1 MNAAALAFLAL
12 PGLLAA
18 QAPEPVP
25 EPLQKAWP
33 KLQEWAGDGAAPA
46 EFELGKL
53 RDFLQARRAEI
64 RAGKSPAWKPWLEKL
79 AAAKSPE
86 LAGWAR
92 TRLVEA
98 GVFASYD
105 ALLSAAVEHLQRLSQ
120 PGSKKGVLRQ
130 PASAAGWMPGI
141 FRIHS
146 DSAYWVEVE
155 RQTRERADL
164 AVNPNLYAIWCHGT
178 FPAQRALITDI
189 AAKIE
194 ARPTVKSP
202 KADPWNDPRLW
213 IVADWAM
220 AWGSADDFR
229 TLEAQIPDG
238 PARVAFARLAAGLK
252 DNPAF
257 WARSPGPA
265 ELRRLNALRV
275 QEAGPAEGVELE
287 SGQLKVLEEGPSA
300 GYPPAAQE
308 RGLQTSLGILVSVDP
323 GGKVAAWRPAPGP
336 WLGLFTP
343 WAAPSVVKWRFEPA
357 KRDGVAQWART
368 TLHLQF
374 NQRDGMSFQSQTT
387 GRGRGGLPQR

>member
-1 MNAAALAFLAL
+1 MRTFAIFVLPAVLAS
-12 PGLLAA
+12 
-18 QAPEPVP
+18 QTPEAVP
-25 EPLQKAWP
+25 EPLQKAGP
-33 KLQEWAGDGAAPA
+33 KLLEWAGGSAAPK
-46 EFELGKL
+46 EFETARLH
-53 RDFLQARRAEI
+53 DFLQARRAEL

-79 AAAKSPE
+79 AEARSPE

-98 GVFASYD
+98 GVFAHYD
-105 ALLSAAVEHLQRLSQ
+105 PLLSAAVEHLQQLSR

-130 PASAAGWMPGI
+130 PVSAGGWMPGI
-141 FRIHS
+141 FRIHP
-146 DSAYWVEVE
+146 DSPYWVEVE

-164 AVNPNLYAIWCHGT
+164 AVNPNLYAMWCHGT

-238 PARVAFARLAAGLK
+238 PARAAFARLQAGLK
-252 DNPAF
+252 DSAAF
-257 WARSPGPA
+257 WVKAPGAA
-265 ELRRLNALRV
+265 ELRRLNALRA
-275 QEAGPAEGVELE
+275 QEARPIEGGELE
-287 SGQLKVLEEGPSA
+287 SSELKVLKEGPDV
-300 GYPPAAQE
+300 GYPPAAIE
-308 RGLQTSLGILVSVDP
+308 RGLQTSLAVLMSIDP
-323 GGKVAAWRPAPGP
+323 EGKVNAWRPAPGP

-343 WAAPSVVKWRFEPA
+343 WAGPKVAERRYAPIMK
-357 KRDGVAQWART
+357 DGVPQWARAT
-368 TLHLQF
+368 YHLDFHIKDQVAL
-374 NQRDGMSFQSQTT
+374 QTQT
-387 GRGRGGLPQR
+387 GARGRTGPQQR